1 MQVGL
6 AALLF
11 YQRCRRA
18 PSREHPEIGL
28 TETIDL
34 RLTTIRHD
42 SLAWGGLMFNEM
54 DAGSQNQQFWIRG
67 TSVAIHAAIL
77 AWLLHAPEPILLTAN
92 SIALGQNGKSV
103 TRLYWSSKTPDDSTQ
118 SSSDLATQRYKH
130 QRLGQKLTWKA
141 PAQVPKLSLPEKATT
156 RAEEQDKS
164 QTQTLSA
171 LGHGAQAGLPYGT
184 LRAGQLYGDEI
195 RPALPISTSDPVVYP
210 WQLPTQ
216 PGNEVIEI
224 TIDERGEIV
233 NKTVLQS
240 LGSDIDTKCLAAL
253 ENWHFHPA
261 TRNGS
266 PIASKQDAIFP
277 FRARG

>member
-1 MQVGL
+1 M
-6 AALLF
+6 
-11 YQRCRRA
+11 
-18 PSREHPEIGL
+18 
-28 TETIDL
+28 
-34 RLTTIRHD
+34 
-42 SLAWGGLMFNEM
+42 
-54 DAGSQNQQFWIRG
+54 
-67 TSVAIHAAIL
+67 
-77 AWLLHAPEPILLTAN
+77 AN
-92 SIALGQNGKSV
+92 SVALGQNGTSV
-103 TRLYWSSKTPDDSTQ
+103 TRLYWSSKNPDDSTH

-141 PAQVPKLSLPEKATT
+141 PALLSKLTAPQPALAH
-156 RAEEQDKS
+156 ADEQDKS

-195 RPALPISTSDPVVYP
+195 RPALPISTSDPLVYP
-210 WQLPTQ
+210 WQLPTIA
-216 PGNEVIEI
+216 GNEVIEI

-240 LGSDIDTKCLAAL
+240 LGAEIDTKCLAAL

-266 PIASKQDAIFP
+266 PIPSKQDAIFP